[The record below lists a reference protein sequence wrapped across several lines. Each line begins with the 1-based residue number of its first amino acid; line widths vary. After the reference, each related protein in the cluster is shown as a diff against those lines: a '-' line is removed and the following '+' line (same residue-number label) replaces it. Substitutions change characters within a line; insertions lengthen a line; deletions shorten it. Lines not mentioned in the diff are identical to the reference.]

1 MNQQQWK
8 DFYQFREEF
17 REICQTWKDEF
28 SEMDTDKLDNLNED
42 EIQHILWKNYQTECN
57 ELVAKLVMI
66 KVREEW
72 RKEGNDEFDRFV
84 KAVTKDWSEEDKERY
99 FNWKQGA

>member
-1 MNQQQWK
+1 MSK
-8 DFYQFREEF
+8 LIEELSTIP
-17 REICQTWKDEF
+17 EWNVIGKVMKDEF
-28 SEMDTDKLDNLNED
+28 SEMETDKLDNLDED

-72 RKEGNDEFDRFV
+72 RQESKDEFDRFV
-84 KAVTKDWSEEDKERY
+84 KSVTKDWSEEDKAKY
-99 FNWKQGA
+99 FNQKKGA